1 MGCMKNTG
9 GFGGEHR
16 VSWVVSMSLA
26 ENVEHSDLVLVP
38 VEGRFDLVTCFLPC
52 TWVKSQARFIIL
64 A

>member
-26 ENVEHSDLVLVP
+26 ENRDQDE
-38 VEGRFDLVTCFLPC
+38 TC
-52 TWVKSQARFIIL
+52 SI
-64 A
+64 